1 MNKAKKWLARG
12 RRIEQEIAALET
24 AKRENFEHLT
34 STVGATDG
42 IHAAGT
48 KDPHVL
54 DAFADF
60 NLRISQ
66 RIAELIRIRAEL
78 VSVIERVPDP
88 RYRELLLYRY
98 VSGMTWEAVAVA
110 MNYSFYHVVSE
121 LHPKALAAVEPFLP
135 TPI

>member
-1 MNKAKKWLARG
+1 MNRAKRWLSRG

-24 AKRENFEHLT
+24 AKRETFERLT
-34 STVGATDG
+34 SAVGATDG

-54 DAFADF
+54 DAYADF
-60 NLRISQ
+60 DLRISQ
-66 RIAELIRIRAEL
+66 RTAELIRIRTEL

-88 RYRELLLYRY
+88 RYRELLLHRY

-121 LHPKALAAVEPFLP
+121 LHPEALAAIDPFIE